1 MGTHK
6 SVTVKQTGQQICWQK
21 QAADL
26 SLTVEPAHR
35 RWTALLSFHLSP
47 SDHHQQPLGSL
58 FLHSGTRTF
67 FSLLHLDVA
76 ASLPALITPT
86 NFH

>member
-1 MGTHK
+1 MSTHK
-6 SVTVKQTGQQICWQK
+6 IVTVKQTGQQICWQK

-35 RWTALLSFHLSP
+35 RWTTLLSFHLSP

-58 FLHSGTRTF
+58 FLV
-67 FSLLHLDVA
+67 LLAPLRDSHIFQFV
-76 ASLPALITPT
+76 TP
-86 NFH
+86 

>member
-35 RWTALLSFHLSP
+35 RWTTLLSFHLSHL
-47 SDHHQQPLGSL
+47 DHQQPLGSL
-58 FLHSGTRTF
+58 ILV
-67 FSLLHLDVA
+67 LLAPLRDSHIFQFV
-76 ASLPALITPT
+76 TP
-86 NFH
+86 